1 VAPGDVAGLAAAL
14 DRLLGSPAQ
23 RARLGAAAREIAVR
37 LAPEV
42 VLERWS
48 ALLPKWKE
56 LP

>member
-48 ALLPKWKE
+48 ALLPKGKE